1 MQHVKML
8 SVGVH
13 PPWEFILNIQYVG
26 SHVLTD
32 CDEYDTTRLLEWDI
46 TNDENVW
53 YQILSS
59 SRIVL
64 ELEGSNLRRFLQEIE
79 RRSFCLDGSCITA
92 KLPPSTCSLQDH
104 ASMVR
109 QRDYEKVTNEDFK
122 NCTEAMKKL
131 WNDPGIMEC
140 YNRRRE
146 YQLTDSAK

>member
-1 MQHVKML
+1 M
-8 SVGVH
+8 
-13 PPWEFILNIQYVG
+13 
-26 SHVLTD
+26 
-32 CDEYDTTRLLEWDI
+32 
-46 TNDENVW
+46 
-53 YQILSS
+53 
-59 SRIVL
+59 L